1 MIPDN
6 SKSEMEKKLA
16 ELTDELEKTR
26 RKLTVAEKA
35 QQEFEAELDRHTSAL
50 AETNELLKKE
60 IYDRMLME
68 KRLRN
73 SEDKYRNLVENM
85 NDVIYALDKNGEI
98 AYISPAIEGILH
110 YSPSELIG
118 MPFQMLIHQEDPS
131 SVDDVSTN
139 VLIGGTAQRSYR
151 LIAKNGETRWV
162 RTSGKPIIS
171 DGQVLGIQGVLTD
184 ITQSK
189 SLEDR
194 LIRSERLA
202 ATGQLAVS
210 IAHEIN
216 SPLQAIVV
224 LLNTLRDEYAD
235 DEYLSQNI
243 DILTQAFQSIR
254 DTVKSLL
261 DLNRPDRG
269 SKQNVD
275 VNLII
280 RQTVGLT
287 QSYLRECKVEVR
299 FDLAPDIPDILI
311 TPQQMSQVLL
321 NMITNAVEA
330 MTRHTPSKDSDTQ
343 EKPDERKITFITES
357 RGDFVLIRVVD
368 TGPGIEEEDLDHIF
382 DPFYTRKKTMGMG
395 VGLSICHGI
404 IEDHDGSV
412 VAENAPSGGTVFT
425 ITMPVAKNKKQ
436 TEPAS
441 RPDSS
446 SDQPALRP
454 SDS

>member
-1 MIPDN
+1 MISSN
-6 SKSEMEKKLA
+6 SKSEMEKRLA
-16 ELTDELEKTR
+16 ELTDELVKTR
-26 RKLTVAEKA
+26 RKLSVAEKA

-50 AETNELLKKE
+50 AKTNELLKKE

-85 NDVIYALDKNGEI
+85 NDVIYALDQNGGI
-98 AYISPAIEGILH
+98 TYISPAIEGILH
-110 YSPSELIG
+110 YSPTELIG
-118 MPFQMLIHQEDPS
+118 MPFQLLLHQEDSPETEAFS
-131 SVDDVSTN
+131 TDVLTR
-139 VLIGGTAQRSYR
+139 GTVQKRFR
-151 LIAKNGETRWV
+151 LVAKTGETRWV
-162 RTSGKPIIS
+162 RTSGKPVIS
-171 DGQVLGIQGVLTD
+171 DGKVLGIQGVLTD
-184 ITQSK
+184 ITKSK

-224 LLNTLRDEYAD
+224 LLNTLSDEYAD
-235 DEYLSQNI
+235 DDYLSQNI
-243 DILTQAFQSIR
+243 DILTRAFQSIR

-269 SKQNVD
+269 SKQYVNV
-275 VNLII
+275 NPII

-287 QSYLRECKVEVR
+287 QSYLKECKVDVE
-299 FDLAPDIPDILI
+299 FDLAADIPDILI
-311 TPQQMSQVLL
+311 APQQMSQVLL

-330 MTRHTPSKDSDTQ
+330 MTRLAPSKDSDAESRED
-343 EKPDERKITFITES
+343 EKKITFKTES
-357 RGDFVLIRVVD
+357 KDGFVIIRIAD
-368 TGPGIEEEDLDHIF
+368 TGSGIEEEDLDHIF

-412 VAENAPSGGTVFT
+412 VAENVPSGGTVFT
-425 ITMPVAKNKKQ
+425 ITMPVDKNKKQ
-436 TEPAS
+436 TESAS
-441 RPDSS
+441 RPDPSS
-446 SDQPALRP
+446 GP
-454 SDS
+454 SAHYPSN